1 MSDLTRIIAPPTPA
15 PYRIVSGGA
24 DSAVLEYAYHI
35 ESAKAFAS
43 LMDGE
48 IEAYV
53 YGIGWVPWLASMSE
67 KGRHDLKET
76 KTEVSK

>member
-1 MSDLTRIIAPPTPA
+1 MSDLTRIVTPPTPA

-53 YGIGWVPWLASMSE
+53 YGIGWVPWLPSMSE